1 MDMTRNARAYSK
13 SVFAL
18 SGQRYDDDDPDLH
31 TACSQTCRNFLAQV
45 ETAALERVLVQLV
58 R

>member
-1 MDMTRNARAYSK
+1 MDMTRNTRAYSK

-18 SGQRYDDDDPDLH
+18 SGQRYCDDDPELH

-45 ETAALERVLVQLV
+45 ETSALERVHIAA
-58 R
+58 